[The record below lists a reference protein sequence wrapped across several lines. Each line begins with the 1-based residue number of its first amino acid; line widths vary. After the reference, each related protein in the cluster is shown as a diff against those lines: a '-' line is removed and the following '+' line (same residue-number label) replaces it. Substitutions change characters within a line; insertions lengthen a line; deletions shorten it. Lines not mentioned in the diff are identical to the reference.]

1 MSRRCELPE
10 GLPVSGSRPAWLR
23 VRLPQGENYLR
34 LRHLVRSQKLHTVCE
49 SAACPN
55 IGECWNNGTATFM
68 LLGNT
73 CTRSCGFCDVKTG
86 RPLPP
91 DSGEP
96 SRVAEAVAA
105 LGLRYAVITS
115 VNRDELEDGGA
126 RHWAATLRRIRELNP
141 SCTLEALIPDFQGD
155 GGALD
160 CLLDAEPD
168 VLAHN
173 VETVPRLYPWVRPQA
188 DYRQSLRVLEHA
200 ARRGFTAKSG
210 MMLGLGEHAEEIRQ
224 VIVDLVEHGCS
235 ALTLGQ
241 YLRPSRDHLA
251 VQRYVPPGEFEAWHQ
266 EGKSLGLG
274 HVESGPLVR
283 SSYHADRLAPALG
296 PG

>member
-1 MSRRCELPE
+1 MNRQCEPVG
-10 GLPVSGSRPAWLR
+10 GLPISGPRPAWLR

-34 LRHLVRSQKLHTVCE
+34 LRNLVRSQNLHTVCE

-96 SRVAEAVAA
+96 SRVAEAVAG

-126 RHWAATLRRIRELNP
+126 RHWAATLRRIREINP

-155 GGALD
+155 GSALD
-160 CLLDAEPD
+160 CLLDAGPD

-200 ARRGFTAKSG
+200 ARRGFTTKSG
-210 MMLGLGEHAEEIRQ
+210 MMLGLGERAKETRQ
-224 VIVDLVEHGCS
+224 VIVDLVDHGCS

-241 YLRPSRDHLA
+241 YLRPSRNHLA
-251 VQRYVPPGEFEAWHQ
+251 VQRYVAPGEFEAWRV
-266 EGKSLGLG
+266 EGKSLGLK

-283 SSYHADRLAPALG
+283 SSYHADRLAPFLG
-296 PG
+296 SG